1 MKRAGLTWVLASMIV
16 FCMGGAVMAQAP
28 DTINLSAPTLEKG
41 TSLMKALQQ
50 RQSRRDMS
58 DKQLSLEDLSNV
70 LWCANGINRPE
81 TGNRTSPSARNKQD
95 VDVFVIMKDGA
106 YLYMPKK
113 NQLVLI
119 AAGDFRKDAGMQPY
133 VAIAPVNLI
142 YVSDLVKF
150 DFIKDRE
157 ELVITAAID
166 AGHCSQNV
174 YLYGASAGLSV
185 VTRTSVDGRKMA
197 GILKLRPQQLVI
209 MGQTVGYPK

>member
-1 MKRAGLTWVLASMIV
+1 MKRAGVVWVLVFVMV
-16 FCMGGAVMAQAP
+16 FCMGGAVMAETP
-28 DTINLSAPTLEKG
+28 DTISLSAPTLEKG

-50 RQSRRDMS
+50 RQSRRDLS

-106 YLYMPKK
+106 YLYVPKK

-142 YVSDLVKF
+142 YVSDLAKF

-166 AGHCSQNV
+166 AGHCSQSA

-185 VTRTSVDGRKMA
+185 VTRTSVDGKKMA
-197 GILKLRPQQLVI
+197 QILKLKPSQLVI
-209 MGQTVGYPK
+209 MGQTLGYPK